1 MGDEKKRLFP
11 LYKHIP
17 FRIRIVV
24 YTVVSVGIIIMIISS
39 LTGPEIM
46 GHLRGG
52 RRLIVWPPGDDGK
65 ERQLSVYSEGNA
77 FVGGTPERI
86 SDSETWHIERLIEQW
101 CASSPEFRELAEDE
115 PFYDVVLECE
125 NTRKRFKVP
134 VEQFPPE
141 LVEIDERLEW

>member
-1 MGDEKKRLFP
+1 MGNEKKPLFP
-11 LYKHIP
+11 LYKHTP
-17 FRIRIVV
+17 LRIWIVV
-24 YTVVSVGIIIMIISS
+24 YTVVIAVIIITIIST

-46 GHLRGG
+46 GQLRGG
-52 RRLIVWPPGDDGK
+52 RRLVVWPPEGDRM
-65 ERQLSVYSEGNA
+65 ETQLSVFSEGH
-77 FVGGTPERI
+77 VYIGGTPERL

-115 PFYDVVLECE
+115 PFYDVALECE
-125 NTRKRFKVP
+125 DTRKRFKVP